1 MVGPGGASGGHGL
14 GSLFAGMGAG
24 ATLGAMATGVGG
36 AAMTGAKAV
45 GGAVRAAVQKGQ
57 SLSRGN

>member
-1 MVGPGGASGGHGL
+1 
-14 GSLFAGMGAG
+14 MGAG